1 MNIKDLKSQITK
13 DNDLSNVIKQFII
26 LYTIQYVSESRR
38 EYRLF

>member
-1 MNIKDLKSQITK
+1 LMNIKDLKSQITK

-38 EYRLF
+38 